1 MRNSSREI
9 PRSQRGRRHRSLRAG
24 ARRSGA
30 RAGMKAQR
38 IAKIDH
44 EIQRVLGTIV
54 SQELQDPRLAFVTV
68 TRAEVSDDLH
78 YCKVFVS
85 VIGDRHQARQ
95 SLDALQHAGRFLR
108 GELGR
113 KIELR
118 HTPELIFVEDRS
130 AERAIELAKTLREAA
145 ARSPRENGE

>member
-1 MRNSSREI
+1 
-9 PRSQRGRRHRSLRAG
+9 
-24 ARRSGA
+24 
-30 RAGMKAQR
+30 MKPQR

-44 EIQRVLGTIV
+44 EIQRVLGTLI

-68 TRAEVSDDLH
+68 TRAEVSDDLRH
-78 YCKVFVS
+78 CKVFVS

-95 SLDALQHAGRFLR
+95 SLDALRHAGRFLR

-113 KIELR
+113 KIDLR

-130 AERAIELAKTLREAA
+130 AERAIALAKTLREAA
-145 ARSPRENGE
+145 AHVSSEESE